1 VYAQIFEMENARL
14 PVRLNR
20 PATMTGIPRIMVAI
34 AAHKASHATRIA
46 LNSDF
51 IA

>member
-1 VYAQIFEMENARL
+1 MENARL

-20 PATMTGIPRIMVAI
+20 PAIMTGIPRIMVAI
-34 AAHKASHATRIA
+34 AAHKTSHITRIA